1 MLFIISSRQFDLRN
15 PEMCKGDHPRNVL
28 VNLNDHIGP
37 HAEAKCLTMSPLRPE
52 LLAVGANDPYVRVYD
67 RRMLHCRGV
76 VFPHDMPS
84 RFVFLIEMDGFAAM
98 SISVTVQQ
106 LLLHLLLITVAYM
119 QFLLAVVLLSYYI

>member
-1 MLFIISSRQFDLRN
+1 
-15 PEMCKGDHPRNVL
+15 MCKGDRPRNVL

-84 RFVFLIEMDGFAAM
+84 RFVCLIKMDGFATM
-98 SISVTVQQ
+98 SVSVTVQQ
-106 LLLHLLLITVAYM
+106 ILLYMLLNIIARI
-119 QFLLAVVLLSYYI
+119 QFLLAAVLPYYYIQPISQLRTLSVVG